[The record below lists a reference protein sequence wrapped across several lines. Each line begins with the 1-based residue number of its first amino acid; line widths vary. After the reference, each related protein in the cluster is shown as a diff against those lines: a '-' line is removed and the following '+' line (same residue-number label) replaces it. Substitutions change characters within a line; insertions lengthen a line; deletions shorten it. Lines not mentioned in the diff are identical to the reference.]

1 VSGGSDRWIRWTTT
15 GCVGLLALIA
25 GTVSYLHMH
34 MLVELHGQP
43 GWVAALT
50 PFSVDG
56 MIVAASTTLLAD
68 SRSGG
73 RGGFLPWA
81 LLVVGSVASLAA
93 NVAVAQPTAAGRV
106 IAAWPS
112 FALIAAY
119 ELLMRQVRRSAVPSG
134 KAPQRRSQIARQEGR
149 DRGVRRPR
157 GRSAEPGL
165 VGDVPGSR
173 NSAGG
178 DLRWQAWQW
187 ALANRAGDGSL
198 PSGREIAVQYGRH
211 ERWGRLVKRSG
222 AEGEFAADGEPGEPG
237 LHLVGGQMP
246 PATGR

>member
-1 VSGGSDRWIRWTTT
+1 VSGGSDRWIGWTTT
-15 GCVGLLALIA
+15 GCVALLALIA

-34 MLVELHGQP
+34 MLVERHGQP
-43 GWVAALT
+43 GWVSALT
-50 PFSVDG
+50 PLSVDG

-93 NVAVAQPTAAGRV
+93 NVAVAQPTATGRV

-119 ELLMRQVRRSAVPSG
+119 ELLMRQVRRSAAPSG
-134 KAPQRRSQIARQEGR
+134 KGPLVRPPISREEGR
-149 DRGVRRPR
+149 DGRMQRPLDP
-157 GRSAEPGL
+157 SPE
-165 VGDVPGSR
+165 PGSR
-173 NSAGG
+173 GGASGRCGGAGG

-187 ALANRAGDGSL
+187 ALANRAGNGSL
-198 PSGREIAVQYGRH
+198 PSGREIALQYGRH

-222 AEGEFAADGEPGEPG
+222 AAGEFAADSEADELG
-237 LHLVGGQMP
+237 LRLVGQRIP
-246 PATGR
+246 PATGG